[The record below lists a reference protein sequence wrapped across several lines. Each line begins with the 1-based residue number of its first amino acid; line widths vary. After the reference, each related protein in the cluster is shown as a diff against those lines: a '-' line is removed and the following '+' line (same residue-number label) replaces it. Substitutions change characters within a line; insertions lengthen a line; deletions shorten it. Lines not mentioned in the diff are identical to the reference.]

1 MIWDTLKRKFK
12 AKKKEN
18 YFKVCNKG
26 VPKAVKRSI
35 KSEKQK

>member
-12 AKKKEN
+12 AKKEN

-26 VPKAVKRSI
+26 APKAVKRSV